1 MQTQEEMEEVDRK
14 LEAVLELLVN
24 KHYEAARMEIGYLR
38 DNVGGLGYQAKW
50 YEQAWYQ
57 QSVGEYIR
65 ILGGTYAHVL
75 DLIAGEEFGK
85 ADEELKHL
93 QVTLKRDWFILKG
106 FKDSGPLGRLKG
118 LFG

>member
-14 LEAVLELLVN
+14 LEAVLDLLVN
-24 KHYEAARMEIGYLR
+24 KHYEAARKELEYLR
-38 DNVGGLGYQAKW
+38 DNATVMGYQCNW
-50 YEQAWYQ
+50 YERAWYQ
-57 QSVGEYIR
+57 QSVDDYMR
-65 ILGGTYAHVL
+65 ILGMTYGHVL
-75 DLIAGEEFGK
+75 DLIVGEEYGK